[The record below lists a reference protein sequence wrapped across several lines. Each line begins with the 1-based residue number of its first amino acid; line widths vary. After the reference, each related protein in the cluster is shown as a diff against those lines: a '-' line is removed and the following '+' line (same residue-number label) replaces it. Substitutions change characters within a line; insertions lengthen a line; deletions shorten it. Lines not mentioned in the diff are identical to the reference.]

1 VVEIPQHLSNL
12 LLRLHGISCSRYDP
26 SFLEKSLQKR
36 MAATACHAVEEYAV
50 LLEHNHEEGKI
61 LANSLRISYSGF
73 FRNPLTFAVLE
84 RIVLPQL
91 IEQRKKSRRKEI
103 RIWSTAC
110 AAGQE
115 VYSLAILL
123 EELHNGKSEDFDYR
137 LFATDHC
144 QEQID
149 EAQRG
154 QYAASSLQSL
164 SLKRVGA
171 WFSHQGDIYTID
183 PKLREKTDFSVF
195 DLFSDH
201 LSCPP
206 ASIFGD
212 FDLVVCANLL
222 FYYKRPFQ
230 KIILEK
236 TTKCLADGGF
246 FVTGEAER
254 DIVSHFNH
262 HEVFPQ
268 SGIFRLHTSARS
280 S

>member
-1 VVEIPQHLSNL
+1 MSQ
-12 LLRLHGISCSRYDP
+12 
-26 SFLEKSLQKR
+26 
-36 MAATACHAVEEYAV
+36 TACGSVEDYAA
-50 LLEHNHEEGKI
+50 LLENNHEEGKRFVDA
-61 LANSLRISYSGF
+61 LHISYSGF

-91 IEQRKKSRRKEI
+91 IGQRKNSRRKEI

-115 VYSLAILL
+115 AYSLAILL
-123 EELHNGKSEDFDYR
+123 EELHAGNTEGFDYR
-137 LFATDHC
+137 LFATDHSE
-144 QEQID
+144 EQIN
-149 EAQRG
+149 EAKKG
-154 QYAASSLQSL
+154 QYSAASLLNL
-164 SLKRVGA
+164 SLKRAGE
-171 WFSHQGDIYTID
+171 WFSCQGDIYSIN
-183 PKLREKTDFSVF
+183 PKLKEKTDFSIF

-222 FYYKRPFQ
+222 FYYKKHHQ

-236 TTKCLADGGF
+236 TAKCLADGGF
-246 FVTGEAER
+246 FITGEAER
-254 DIVSHFNH
+254 DIVLHENYQ
-262 HEVFPQ
+262 EVFPQ

-280 S
+280 A

>member
-1 VVEIPQHLSNL
+1 MSALLQPLTDI
-12 LLRLHGISCSRYDP
+12 LLRSGAVDISRYDAA
-26 SFLEKSLQKR
+26 FLEKTLQKR
-36 MAATACHAVEEYAV
+36 MAATACRTIAHYIS
-50 LLEHNHEEGKI
+50 LLEGHQDEVQQ
-61 LANSLRISYSGF
+61 LADALRNSYSLF

-91 IEQRKKSRRKEI
+91 IGQRGSSRPKEI

-110 AAGQE
+110 AGGQE
-115 VYSLAILL
+115 AYSLAILL
-123 EELHNGKSEDFDYR
+123 EELHRNQSGAFDYR

-144 QEQID
+144 PRQID
-149 EAQRG
+149 QARRG
-154 QYAASSLQSL
+154 QYCAAALDNVSR
-164 SLKRVGA
+164 KRAEA
-171 WFSHQGDIYTID
+171 WFTRQGEVYTIH
-183 PKLREKTDFSVF
+183 PRLRDKTDFSVF

-222 FYYKRPFQ
+222 FYYNRPWQ
-230 KIILEK
+230 TILLKK
-236 TTKCLADGGF
+236 TANCLADDGF

-254 DIVSHFNH
+254 DIVSQYQF
-262 HEVFPQ
+262 HEIYPQ

-280 S
+280 T

>member
-1 VVEIPQHLSNL
+1 MLEIPQHLSGLLQQSQDINL
-12 LLRLHGISCSRYDP
+12 SRYDT

-36 MAATACHAVEEYAV
+36 MAETACHSFEEYAV
-50 LLEHNHEEGKI
+50 FLEHNHEEGKN
-61 LANSLRISYSGF
+61 LADSLHISYSGF

-91 IEQRKKSRRKEI
+91 IEQRKNSRRKEI

-123 EELHNGKSEDFDYR
+123 EELQNGKSEDFDYR

-144 QEQID
+144 QKQID
-149 EAQRG
+149 EAKRG
-154 QYAASSLQSL
+154 QYSASSMQSL
-164 SLKRVGA
+164 SLKRAGA
-171 WFSHQGDIYTID
+171 WFSRQGEIYTIN
-183 PKLREKTDFSVF
+183 PKLKEKTDFSVF

-222 FYYKRPFQ
+222 FYYKRQFQ

-236 TTKCLADGGF
+236 TTKCLADGGL

-254 DIVSHFNH
+254 DIVSYFNH

-280 S
+280 T

>member
-1 VVEIPQHLSNL
+1 MSALLQPLADI
-12 LLRLHGISCSRYDP
+12 LLRSGALDISRYDAV
-26 SFLEKSLQKR
+26 FLEKSLQKR
-36 MAATACHAVEEYAV
+36 MAATACRTIEQYTS
-50 LLEHNHEEGKI
+50 LLERHQDEAQQ
-61 LANSLRISYSGF
+61 LVDSLCNSYSVF

-91 IEQRKKSRRKEI
+91 IGQKNSNRRKEI

-110 AAGQE
+110 ASGQE
-115 VYSLAILL
+115 AYSLAILL
-123 EELHNGKSEDFDYR
+123 EELHRNQNGNFDYR

-144 QEQID
+144 QQQID
-149 EAQRG
+149 QARRG
-154 QYAASSLQSL
+154 QYSAAALDHL
-164 SLKRVGA
+164 SLKRERE
-171 WFSHQGDIYTID
+171 WFTRQGEVYTIH
-183 PKLREKTDFSVF
+183 PRLRDKVDFSVF

-222 FYYKRPFQ
+222 FYYNRPWQEFL
-230 KIILEK
+230 LEK
-236 TTKCLADGGF
+236 IGNCLIDGGF

-254 DIVSHFNH
+254 DIVSQYHY
-262 HEVFPQ
+262 HEIYPQ

-280 S
+280 T